1 MIFGYNISKDFFV
14 INCLVLCLFC
24 CAFQFSAKA
33 QNAEISLHNKNNK
46 KIIYN
51 NDQKL
56 MAIADGEEIHVMLT
70 GGNIINNSFK
80 TTLSEINDVCFSHD
94 GDKIFVVG
102 RNSASKNAI
111 LLYEAKSGTLIKSIL
126 VGVNEVL
133 ALAASRDGNQIAVC
147 TATKMA
153 MVFSLETD
161 KLLYQFKNHHGVFTD
176 LVFNKR
182 GTQLYCSSS
191 SGHFFEVST
200 IDGSFTKVMS
210 LDEEY
215 MRCIEVS
222 NDGKFVACGF
232 DNGVC
237 KLIQTENKYAKY
249 HLAGN
254 QKKIYSLSFS
264 EDDRYISSCSAD
276 QIINI
281 WSLEQMALKREIKMK
296 NANGALTC
304 VRFDPGGKL
313 IFCTDDNNKK
323 LLQVEVADLGIVP
336 KSFLKNDLDKNP
348 PQITLTAPL
357 LNGNEAIVYSEQLTL
372 KGAALDETGVYVLK
386 INGNPTK
393 INEQGEFLV
402 NLKIGMGENNFLIE
416 ATDVNDLTTI
426 KKFKVIRK
434 AKEDEVLDIDYTSKN
449 YLLAIGIDNY
459 SDWPPLKN
467 AVNDAMSFQEVLRKK
482 YNFRE
487 ENITIITNEKA
498 TKQNI
503 IDAFK
508 KIIEKVGPNDK
519 LIIYFSGHGYY
530 DNILNEGYWIT
541 QDAKKGT
548 EADYLPNSFLIKM
561 FKQINAKHIFL
572 IADACFS
579 GSLFIDTQRGNLENA
594 SQSKSRWGLT
604 SGRLE
609 FVDDGKQGEHSPFA
623 KYIIEYLNTNLKSKS
638 SVSDLISY
646 VKEKVTAETKQVP
659 TGSALNNAGDEGGEF
674 IFELFGN

>member
-1 MIFGYNISKDFFV
+1 MVISLKNKKKYMVLKHFV
-14 INCLVLCLFC
+14 FCMLFC
-24 CAFQFSAKA
+24 GFQFSALS
-33 QNAEISLHNKNNK
+33 QNTEIALRNKSNK

-51 NDQKL
+51 ATQKL
-56 MAIADGEEIHVMLT
+56 MAIADKKEIQIMLT

-80 TTLSEINDVCFSHD
+80 TSLDEINDVCFSFD
-94 GDKIFVVG
+94 GDKIFAVG
-102 RNSASKNAI
+102 KNSTSKNAI
-111 LLYEAKSGTLIKSIL
+111 LLYEARSGTLVKSIL
-126 VGVNEVL
+126 VGANNVL
-133 ALAASRDGNQIAVC
+133 ALAVSRDGNQIAVC
-147 TATKMA
+147 TSTKMA
-153 MVFSLETD
+153 MVFSLQTE
-161 KLLYQFKNHHGVFTD
+161 KLLYQFKNYHGVFTD
-176 LVFNKR
+176 LTFNKK
-182 GTQLYCSSS
+182 GTQLFCSSS
-191 SGHFFEVST
+191 SGHFFDVST

-210 LDEEY
+210 LEEEY
-215 MRCIEVS
+215 MRCVEVS
-222 NDGKFVACGF
+222 NDGKYVACGF

-237 KLIQTENKYAKY
+237 KLIQPENKYAKY
-249 HLAGN
+249 HLSGN
-254 QKKIYSLSFS
+254 QKKMFSLSFS
-264 EDDRYISSCSAD
+264 EDDRYLASSSSD
-276 QIINI
+276 QIVNI
-281 WSLEQMALKREIKMK
+281 WSLDQMALKREIKVK
-296 NANGALTC
+296 NASGKLTC

-313 IFCTDDNNKK
+313 IYGTDDNSKK
-323 LLQVEVADLGIVP
+323 LVQIEVSDLGIVP

-348 PQITLTAPL
+348 PQITLAAPL
-357 LNGNEAIVYSEQLTL
+357 LAGNEAIIFNEALTL

-402 NLKIGMGENNFLIE
+402 NLKLGMGDNNFLIE

-434 AKEDEVLDIDYTSKN
+434 SKEDEVLDIDYTAKN

-459 SDWPPLKN
+459 SDWSPLKN
-467 AVNDAMSFQEVLRKK
+467 AVNDAKSFQEVLKKK
-482 YNFRE
+482 YNYKE

-503 IDAFK
+503 IEAFK
-508 KIIEKVGPNDK
+508 LIIEKVGPNDK

-530 DNILNEGYWIT
+530 DNVLDEGYWIT
-541 QDAKKGT
+541 QDSKKGT

-594 SQSKSRWGLT
+594 VQSKSRWALT

-609 FVDDGKQGEHSPFA
+609 FVDDGRQGEHSPFA
-623 KYIIEYLNTNLKSKS
+623 KYTLEYLNTNTKSKS
-638 SVSDLISY
+638 SVTDLISY
-646 VKEKVTAETKQVP
+646 VKEKVTNETKQVP
-659 TGSALNNAGDEGGEF
+659 TGNPLNNTGDEGGEF

>member
-1 MIFGYNISKDFFV
+1 MGFCFNKKKRFLAINYIVFCFIFCSFH
-14 INCLVLCLFC
+14 LLAL
-24 CAFQFSAKA
+24 S
-33 QNAEISLHNKNNK
+33 QNSEISLRNKNNK

-51 NDQKL
+51 SDQKL

-70 GGNIINNSFK
+70 GGNVINNSFK
-80 TTLSEINDVCFSHD
+80 TSLSEINDVCFSHD
-94 GDKIFVVG
+94 GDKIFAVG
-102 RNSASKNAI
+102 KNSTSKNAI
-111 LLYEAKSGTLIKSIL
+111 LLYEARSGTLIKSIP
-126 VGVNEVL
+126 VGVNNVI

-147 TATKMA
+147 TSTKMA

-161 KLLYQFKNHHGVFTD
+161 KILYQFKNHHGIFTD
-176 LVFNKR
+176 LAFNKR
-182 GTQLYCSSS
+182 GTQLFCSSS

-210 LDEEY
+210 IDEEY

-222 NDGKFVACGF
+222 NDGKYVACGF
-232 DNGVC
+232 DNGIC

-264 EDDRYISSCSAD
+264 EDDRYITSCSDD

-281 WSLEQMALKREIKMK
+281 WSLEQMAIKKEIKVK
-296 NANGALTC
+296 NASGTLTC

-313 IFCTDDNNKK
+313 IYCTDDNNKK
-323 LLQVEVADLGIVP
+323 LIQVDVTSLGIVP
-336 KSFLKNDLDKNP
+336 KSLLKNDLDKNP
-348 PQITLTAPL
+348 PQITLTAPIL
-357 LNGNEAIVYSEQLTL
+357 SNNEAVIYTESIML

-386 INGNPTK
+386 INGTATK
-393 INEQGEFLV
+393 INEQGEFLI
-402 NLKIGMGENNFLIE
+402 NLKLGMGENSFLIE

-434 AKEDEVLDIDYTSKN
+434 SKEDEVLDIDYTSKN

-467 AVNDAMSFQEVLRKK
+467 AVNDAMTFQEVLRKK
-482 YNFRE
+482 YNYRE
-487 ENITIITNEKA
+487 DNITLITNEKA

-503 IDAFK
+503 IEAFK
-508 KIIEKVGPNDK
+508 AIIEKVGPNDK
-519 LIIYFSGHGYY
+519 LIIYFSGHGHY
-530 DNILNEGYWIT
+530 DNVLNEGYWIT

-594 SQSKSRWGLT
+594 AQSKSRWALT

-623 KYIIEYLNTNLKSKS
+623 KYIIEYLNSNLKSKS
-638 SVSDLISY
+638 SVTDLISY
-646 VKEKVTAETKQVP
+646 VKEKVTSETKQVP
-659 TGSALNNAGDEGGEF
+659 TGNALNNAGDEGGEF

>member
-1 MIFGYNISKDFFV
+1 MSFKNKKNYVQLKQFIF
-14 INCLVLCLFC
+14 CLLC
-24 CAFQFSAKA
+24 CAIQFPAMSQK
-33 QNAEISLHNKNNK
+33 AEIVLRNKNNK

-56 MAIADGEEIHVMLT
+56 MAIADGDEIHVMLT
-70 GGNIINNSFK
+70 GGNVINNSFK
-80 TTLSEINDVCFSHD
+80 TTLNEINDVSFSHD
-94 GDKIFVVG
+94 GDKIFAVG
-102 RNSASKNAI
+102 KNSTSKNAI
-111 LLYEAKSGTLIKSIL
+111 LLYEAKSGTLVKSIL

-147 TATKMA
+147 TSNKMA

-191 SGHFFEVST
+191 SGHFFDVST

-210 LDEEY
+210 LDEAY

-222 NDGKFVACGF
+222 NDGKYVACGF

-237 KLIQTENKYAKY
+237 KLIQPENKYAKY

-254 QKKIYSLSFS
+254 QKKMYSLSFS
-264 EDDRYISSCSAD
+264 EDDRYIASCSGD
-276 QIINI
+276 QIVNI
-281 WSLEQMALKREIKMK
+281 WSLEQMALKREIKVEK
-296 NANGALTC
+296 ASGTLTC
-304 VRFDPGGKL
+304 VRFDSGGKL
-313 IFCTDDNNKK
+313 IFCTDDSNKK
-323 LLQVEVADLGIVP
+323 LLQIDVADLGIVP

-357 LNGNEAIVYSEQLTL
+357 LVGSETIIYSEALTL
-372 KGAALDETGVYVLK
+372 KGAALDESGVYSLK
-386 INGNPTK
+386 INGNLTK

-402 NLKIGMGENNFLIE
+402 NMKVGMGENSFLIE

-434 AKEDEVLDIDYTSKN
+434 SKDDEVLDIDYTSKN

-459 SDWPPLKN
+459 AYWPQLKN
-467 AVNDAMSFQEVLRKK
+467 AVNDAISFQEVLNKK
-482 YNFRE
+482 YNFKE

-498 TKQNI
+498 TKQNMI
-503 IDAFK
+503 EAFK
-508 KIIEKVGPNDK
+508 KVIEKVGPNDK
-519 LIIYFSGHGYY
+519 LIIYFSGHGFY
-530 DNILNEGYWIT
+530 DNLLNEGYWIT
-541 QDAKKGT
+541 QDSKKGT

-594 SQSKSRWGLT
+594 IQSKSRWGLT

-609 FVDDGKQGEHSPFA
+609 FVDDGRQGEHSPFA
-623 KYIIEYLNTNLKSKS
+623 KYILEYLNNNLKSKS
-638 SVSDLISY
+638 SVTDLISY

-659 TGSALNNAGDEGGEF
+659 TGNALNNAGDEGGEF

>member
-1 MIFGYNISKDFFV
+1 MFYIKKHKIISISSVLLFS
-14 INCLVLCLFC
+14 IICLLFNHP
-24 CAFQFSAKA
+24 AIA
-33 QNAEISLHNKNNK
+33 NGISIHSKGAK
-46 KIIYN
+46 KIIYSS
-51 NDQKL
+51 DQKL
-56 MAIADGEEIHVMLT
+56 MAVADRKEVQVLLS

-80 TTLSEINDVCFSHD
+80 TSLKEINDICFNAE
-94 GDKIFVVG
+94 GDKILVVG
-102 RNSASKNAI
+102 KQSTSKNAVLI
-111 LLYEAKSGTLIKSIL
+111 YEAKSGSLVKSIPIQER
-126 VGVNEVL
+126 NVL
-133 ALAASRDGNQIAVC
+133 AVTVSRDGKQLAIC
-147 TATKMA
+147 TSTKMA
-153 MVFSLETD
+153 MVFALDTD
-161 KLLYQFKNHHGVFTD
+161 KLLYQFKNHHGFFTD
-176 LVFNKR
+176 MAFNKK

-191 SGHFFEVST
+191 SGHFFDVSAM
-200 IDGSFTKVMS
+200 DGSFTKVM
-210 LDEEY
+210 LVEEKF
-215 MRCIEVS
+215 MRCVEVS
-222 NDGKFVACGF
+222 NDGKYVACGF
-232 DNGVC
+232 DNGIC
-237 KLIQTENKYAKY
+237 KLLQPENNYAKF
-249 HLAGN
+249 HLSGN
-254 QKKIYSLSFS
+254 QKRIYSLSFS
-264 EDDRYISSCSAD
+264 EDDRFLSSSSYSP
-276 QIINI
+276 IINI
-281 WSLEQMALKREIKMK
+281 WSLEQMALKREIKLK
-296 NANGALTC
+296 NVIGTITS

-313 IFCTDDNNKK
+313 IYGTDFLSKRLVQLD
-323 LLQVEVADLGIVP
+323 VSDLGIVP

-348 PQITLTAPL
+348 PQITLAAPV
-357 LNGNEAIVYSEQLTL
+357 LNNNQAVIYTESLVL
-372 KGAALDETGVYVLK
+372 KGAALDETGVYTLK
-386 INGNPTK
+386 INGNNTK
-393 INEQGEFLV
+393 INELGEFLIS
-402 NLKIGMGENNFLIE
+402 LKVGMGENNFLIE

-434 AKEDEVLDIDYTSKN
+434 SKEDEVLDIDYTSKN

-467 AVNDAMSFQEVLRKK
+467 AVNDALSFQEVLRKK
-482 YNFRE
+482 YNYQE

-503 IDAFK
+503 IEAFK
-508 KIIEKVGPNDK
+508 AIIEKVGPNDK

-530 DNILNEGYWIT
+530 DNVLNEGYWIT

-594 SQSKSRWGLT
+594 AQSKSRWGLT

-623 KYIIEYLNTNLKSKS
+623 KYILEYLNGNLKSKS
-638 SVSDLISY
+638 SVTDLIAY